1 MEGERRTLLCKMCN
15 YSILFC
21 RTFHFFMKLICCC
34 KLYNMKKLQ
43 RESADLYGVFI
54 SCRLRNY
61 INKKFSSLSICCGS
75 VLSLVKFYSPLFQGT
90 EMYGNEFG
98 INESKIYTKNKI
110 EPQHIYM
117 MCIIR
122 LFIAFLLLRHVVDTI
137 FSSPFFQQNL
147 TKRDLVKQYLRSNG
161 QL

>member
-1 MEGERRTLLCKMCN
+1 
-15 YSILFC
+15 
-21 RTFHFFMKLICCC
+21 
-34 KLYNMKKLQ
+34 
-43 RESADLYGVFI
+43 
-54 SCRLRNY
+54 
-61 INKKFSSLSICCGS
+61 
-75 VLSLVKFYSPLFQGT
+75 
-90 EMYGNEFG
+90 MYGNEFG

-110 EPQHIYM
+110 EPQHIHM

-161 QL
+161 

>member
-1 MEGERRTLLCKMCN
+1 
-15 YSILFC
+15 
-21 RTFHFFMKLICCC
+21 
-34 KLYNMKKLQ
+34 
-43 RESADLYGVFI
+43 
-54 SCRLRNY
+54 
-61 INKKFSSLSICCGS
+61 
-75 VLSLVKFYSPLFQGT
+75 
-90 EMYGNEFG
+90 MYGNEFG

-122 LFIAFLLLRHVVDTI
+122 LFIAFLLLRQVVDTM

-161 QL
+161 

>member
-1 MEGERRTLLCKMCN
+1 
-15 YSILFC
+15 
-21 RTFHFFMKLICCC
+21 
-34 KLYNMKKLQ
+34 
-43 RESADLYGVFI
+43 
-54 SCRLRNY
+54 
-61 INKKFSSLSICCGS
+61 
-75 VLSLVKFYSPLFQGT
+75 
-90 EMYGNEFG
+90 MYGNEFG

-122 LFIAFLLLRHVVDTI
+122 LFIAILLLRHVFDTI

-161 QL
+161 

>member
-1 MEGERRTLLCKMCN
+1 
-15 YSILFC
+15 
-21 RTFHFFMKLICCC
+21 
-34 KLYNMKKLQ
+34 
-43 RESADLYGVFI
+43 
-54 SCRLRNY
+54 
-61 INKKFSSLSICCGS
+61 
-75 VLSLVKFYSPLFQGT
+75 
-90 EMYGNEFG
+90 MYGNEFG

-137 FSSPFFQQNL
+137 FSSRFFQQNL

-161 QL
+161 

>member
-1 MEGERRTLLCKMCN
+1 
-15 YSILFC
+15 
-21 RTFHFFMKLICCC
+21 
-34 KLYNMKKLQ
+34 
-43 RESADLYGVFI
+43 
-54 SCRLRNY
+54 
-61 INKKFSSLSICCGS
+61 
-75 VLSLVKFYSPLFQGT
+75 
-90 EMYGNEFG
+90 MYGNEFG

-117 MCIIR
+117 MCITR

-161 QL
+161 